1 MKIETICVVG
11 DYGTLTVRSEDSKTE
26 IRLSKEDCQQA
37 MYLAERIY
45 EQHQQRIAEEFSR
58 PLPAIADF
66 TEVVE

>member
-1 MKIETICVVG
+1 MRIETLCVVG
-11 DYGTLTVRSEDSKTE
+11 DYGTLTVRTDESKTE
-26 IRLSKEDCQQA
+26 IKLSKEDCQQA

-45 EQHQQRIAEEFSR
+45 EQHQQRIAKEFSQ